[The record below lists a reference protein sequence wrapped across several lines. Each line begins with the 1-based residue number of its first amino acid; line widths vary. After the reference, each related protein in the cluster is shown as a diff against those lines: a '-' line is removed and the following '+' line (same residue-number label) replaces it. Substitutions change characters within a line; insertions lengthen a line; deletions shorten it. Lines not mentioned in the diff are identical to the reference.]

1 MQRFTAL
8 SDLYGQLG
16 FRRKS
21 SFFRRVSAM
30 RSVAPQ
36 TSMQPNW
43 SLCYTL
49 LLDSLPGYRL
59 SLDPTLLSPGLTSK
73 QSYSMSS
80 KSTEEVHG
88 LTALPFPVFLLL
100 PRRV

>member
-59 SLDPTLLSPGLTSK
+59 SLDPTLLSPGQFET
-73 QSYSMSS
+73 
-80 KSTEEVHG
+80 V
-88 LTALPFPVFLLL
+88 LLQ
-100 PRRV
+100 